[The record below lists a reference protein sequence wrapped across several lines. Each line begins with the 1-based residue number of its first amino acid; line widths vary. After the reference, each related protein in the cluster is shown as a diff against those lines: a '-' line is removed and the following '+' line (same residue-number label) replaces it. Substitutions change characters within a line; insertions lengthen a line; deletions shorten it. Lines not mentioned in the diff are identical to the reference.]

1 MKMFDMG
8 FALSSRHAR
17 PWAGHPRLTFV
28 PARKTWMAGT
38 SPAMTTSKQRLPLDI
53 ALYTAL
59 VNAPSMIRLVPEMRL
74 ATGLARNTTPAATS
88 CAVPMR
94 PVGFSDIAVL

>member
-1 MKMFDMG
+1 MFDMG
-8 FALSSRHAR
+8 ICSLLSSCPALGPASTSH
-17 PWAGHPRLTFV
+17 FV